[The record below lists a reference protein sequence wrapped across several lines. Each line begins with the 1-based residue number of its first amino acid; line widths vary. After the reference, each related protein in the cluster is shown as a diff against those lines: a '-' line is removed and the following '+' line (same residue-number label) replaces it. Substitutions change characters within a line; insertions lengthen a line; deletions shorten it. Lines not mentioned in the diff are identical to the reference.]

1 MKLIQVVYSAGS
13 NGLVN
18 VMRAA
23 HKNRKRLCEMSS
35 EEITK
40 TCFGLFR

>member
-1 MKLIQVVYSAGS
+1 MIQVIYDDGS
-13 NGLVN
+13 NGLIRVA
-18 VMRAA
+18 REA
-23 HKNRKRLCEMSS
+23 KRQKKSLKDMTS